1 MDALNDITSTSIES
15 RVSGDRGRVD
25 GVRRRLVGDIG
36 SRLRGLLEDPVAE
49 RLEHERLRDAQ
60 MFRRRGAF
68 LPWASS

>member
-1 MDALNDITSTSIES
+1 MDSLNDITSTSIES
-15 RVSGDRGRVD
+15 RISGDRGRVA
-25 GVRRRLVGDIG
+25 RRLVGDIG